1 MLGRNGASSAVRAG
15 GWIVVALMQVSRR
28 VDYALRAT
36 IYLARQDADRT
47 ASVSEISATE
57 AIPKKFLEKIIQ
69 DLIHSGLVN
78 SRRGAHGGYLL
89 ARDPDEISFK
99 EIMEA
104 VEGPIALNVCV
115 GDPHVCSVSTTCGM
129 QHIWAEGQRRL
140 IDYFAATK
148 LSALL
153 GPSTVPPTVRGDDAA
168 AQGDSAG

>member
-1 MLGRNGASSAVRAG
+1 M
-15 GWIVVALMQVSRR
+15 ALMQVSRR

-36 IYLARQDADRT
+36 IYLARQDSDRA
-47 ASVSEISATE
+47 ASVGEISSTE

-78 SRRGAHGGYLL
+78 SRRGAHGGYRL
-89 ARDPDEISFK
+89 ARDPDEISFR
-99 EIMEA
+99 EVMEA

-148 LSALL
+148 LSTLL
-153 GPSTVPPTVRGDDAA
+153 GPPVPPLSLRSD
-168 AQGDSAG
+168 DSAAPSDSLG